1 MLTLTLATTK
11 RLAHIVTTLPIQT
24 LEALNHPEARLHMEE
39 SHVGDPWKRY
49 GILAPSTDPDTV
61 HNIPYF
67 HPIPQALYQAL
78 LQTNKQK

>member
-11 RLAHIVTTLPIQT
+11 RLAHIVTTLPTET
-24 LEALNHPEARLHMEE
+24 LKAINHPKAELHHNRNHPIKSRE
-39 SHVGDPWKRY
+39 Y

-67 HPIPQALYQAL
+67 HAIPQALYQAL
-78 LQTNKQK
+78 QQTNKQR